1 MKLTSKPLILLLGVA
16 AMLLT
21 SAAKE
26 KERPKFSPGPAAS
39 YTCRQ
44 TSQNVT
50 IGAAALLSDTQTA
63 PAFGK
68 LNPNDLGI
76 LPVLVVIQNDTDQTL
91 ALENMKVELTTPDR
105 QHVEATRPADL
116 RYLHGAGRPGAS
128 YPSPVPGASPRVSRK
143 KNPLASWEIEGRAFV
158 ARMLPPK
165 ERASGFFYFRTPF
178 REGSTLYL
186 TGLREAQTGK
196 ELFYF
201 EILLEK

>member
-1 MKLTSKPLILLLGVA
+1 MKLTIKPLILLLGVA
-16 AMLLT
+16 AMLPT
-21 SAAKE
+21 SVAKE
-26 KERPKFSPGPAAS
+26 KERPKFTPGPAAS
-39 YTCRQ
+39 YACRQ

-50 IGAAALLSDTQTA
+50 IGAAALLSDTQTQ

-68 LNPNDLGI
+68 LNPNDIGI
-76 LPVLVVIQNDTDQTL
+76 LPVLVVIQNDTNQTL
-91 ALENMKVELTTPDR
+91 TLENMKVELTTPDR
-105 QHVEATRPADL
+105 QHVEATPPADL
-116 RYLHGAGRPGAS
+116 RYLHGAVLPNVAA
-128 YPSPVPGASPRVSRK
+128 SPVPGAPPRVSRK

-196 ELFYF
+196 DLFYF
-201 EILLEK
+201 EILLER